1 MNPSILSHF
10 VGRELNITLAIF
22 FSLILVGIM
31 SWPFIKRWYY
41 SRLKNPFEVTLK
53 GRTYLIDKKSG
64 EWIVDQMARQ
74 DKVFDELEAKARE
87 QKDNSSS

>member
-1 MNPSILSHF
+1 MNSNIIGHF
-10 VGRELNITLAIF
+10 TGRDLNIALAIF
-22 FSLILVGIM
+22 FGIVLVVMI

-64 EWIVDQMARQ
+64 EWIVEQMARQ
-74 DKVFDELEAKARE
+74 DKAFDELEEKARE
-87 QKDNSSS
+87 SKDNSSS